1 MIKPNEITDKID
13 MRSILIYF
21 SLTSMS
27 WEDLYEKIR
36 RKESVKE
43 EDMRKVFAEHNV
55 EKRKFITII
64 DENYPD
70 EWKYSTKPPFVIE
83 IIN

>member
-1 MIKPNEITDKID
+1 MNNNKIIHEFK
-13 MRSILIYF
+13 MSSILIYF
-21 SLTSMS
+21 SLTSTS
-27 WEDLYEKIR
+27 WDDVFEKIR
-36 RKESVKE
+36 RKESVDE
-43 EDMRKVFAEHNV
+43 EDMKKVFAEHNV

-70 EWKYSTKPPFVIE
+70 EWKHSTKPPFVIE

>member
-1 MIKPNEITDKID
+1 MIKSNKKTDKFK
-13 MRSILIYF
+13 MSSILIYF
-21 SLTSMS
+21 SLTSTS
-27 WEDLYEKIR
+27 WDDVFERIS
-36 RKESVKE
+36 RKESVAKA
-43 EDMRKVFAEHNV
+43 DMDKVFAEHNV

-70 EWKYSTKPPFVIE
+70 EWKHSTKPPFVIE

>member
-1 MIKPNEITDKID
+1 MMEENKMNI
-13 MRSILIYF
+13 RSILIYF
-21 SLTSMS
+21 ALTSTD
-27 WEDLYEKIR
+27 WKDVYERIR
-36 RKESVKE
+36 RRESISKQ
-43 EDMRKVFAEHNV
+43 DMDKVFAEHNV

>member
-1 MIKPNEITDKID
+1 MMEENKMNL
-13 MRSILIYF
+13 RSILIYF
-21 SLTSMS
+21 ALTSTD
-27 WEDLYEKIR
+27 WKDVYERIR
-36 RKESVKE
+36 RRESISKK
-43 EDMRKVFAEHNV
+43 DMDKVFAEHNV

-70 EWKYSTKPPFVIE
+70 SLKCSKRPPFVIE